1 MRSEL
6 QNYLDRIEDL
16 RGQIAELVRDI
27 PAEGL
32 NWRPVDGVDDHA
44 KNSLAV
50 MTTHVA
56 GAEQFWIAEV
66 VGGHPSTRDRD
77 AEFKTEVNDPADLI
91 RQLEQVGRQT
101 RAVFATLTKTDLAE
115 PRPARDK
122 QVSIRWALLHVVDH
136 TALHL
141 GQMQLTY
148 QLWQGGRAT
157 NAPRWFQ
164 RLPDES

>member
-16 RGQIAELVRDI
+16 RGQIAELVRDL

-32 NWRPVDGVDDHA
+32 NWRPVDGIDDHA
-44 KNSLAV
+44 TNSLAV

-77 AEFKTEVNDPADLI
+77 AEFKTEVNDSADLI
-91 RQLEQVGRQT
+91 RQLEQVGRKT
-101 RAVFATLTKTDLAE
+101 RAVFGKLTKTDLAE

-122 QVSIRWALLHVVDH
+122 VVSIRWALLHVVDH